1 MEVVRIIPLTDVSLK
16 LAFVNI
22 FIDVQDFFT
31 LYQDS
36 SNELFM
42 YSMRKNR

>member
-1 MEVVRIIPLTDVSLK
+1 MEVVGVIPLTDVSIK

-31 LYQDS
+31 FYQDS
-36 SNELFM
+36 SNELYM